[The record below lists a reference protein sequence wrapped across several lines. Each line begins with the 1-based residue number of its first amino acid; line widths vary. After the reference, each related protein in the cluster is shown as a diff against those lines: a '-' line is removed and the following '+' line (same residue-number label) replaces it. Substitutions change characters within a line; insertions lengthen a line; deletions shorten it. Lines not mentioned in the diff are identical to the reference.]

1 RVPFPRFWGAPASSS
16 VRPGHA
22 LHPRSAPSVTPTP
35 PRASQPSTG
44 ELSTAT
50 RALDDRA
57 VLLERMAIRAKGNGQ
72 PRSAADFERQAHAAR
87 DHARVIRQSM
97 QRFDDTVMIGT
108 EPENRSAAR

>member
-1 RVPFPRFWGAPASSS
+1 
-16 VRPGHA
+16 
-22 LHPRSAPSVTPTP
+22 
-35 PRASQPSTG
+35 
-44 ELSTAT
+44 
-50 RALDDRA
+50 
-57 VLLERMAIRAKGNGQ
+57 MAILAKGNGQ